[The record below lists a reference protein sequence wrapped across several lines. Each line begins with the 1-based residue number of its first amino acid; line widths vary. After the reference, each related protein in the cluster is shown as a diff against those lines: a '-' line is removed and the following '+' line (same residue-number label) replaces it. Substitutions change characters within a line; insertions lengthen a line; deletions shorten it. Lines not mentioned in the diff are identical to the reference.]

1 MSKINKEPIF
11 TGAATALAT
20 PFKEDGIDFSAFG
33 TLVEHQLDAGIDA
46 LVVAGTTG
54 EAATLEDSERFAL
67 TEWAAEIIRGRVPLI
82 VGVGSNSTKRSVCYA
97 KRAREFGADALLAV
111 TPYYNKGT
119 CEGIRRHFLAIADA
133 TSLPVI
139 LYNVPSRTG
148 VNLSVEDYAVLSEH
162 PNIVAIKEA
171 SGNISQIA
179 ELAALVGDELDIYS
193 GNDDQIVP
201 VLSLGGK
208 GVISVLSNIM
218 PRETVKICRDF
229 FDGNIKDSRDAQLR
243 LLPLINALFC
253 EVNPIPAKAA
263 VAAMGF
269 CENYVRLPLT
279 PMEPEHEAKLLSL
292 MREENL
298 I

>member
-171 SGNISQIA
+171 DGNINK
-179 ELAALVGDELDIYS
+179 LADTRARLGDALTVYA
-193 GNDDQIVP
+193 GNDSEIVP
-201 VLSLGGK
+201 TMAMGAK
-208 GVISVLSNIM
+208 GVISVLSNISPVSTARLCHLCLEGNFKAAEKLQLELLPM
-218 PRETVKICRDF
+218 IRLLFAETNPAPVKCALSLSGIYPPH
-229 FDGNIKDSRDAQLR
+229 LR
-243 LLPLINALFC
+243 LPMAPVSEALAERIRGMVPFF
-253 EVNPIPAKAA
+253 P
-263 VAAMGF
+263 
-269 CENYVRLPLT
+269 
-279 PMEPEHEAKLLSL
+279 
-292 MREENL
+292 
-298 I
+298 

>member
-171 SGNISQIA
+171 DGNINK
-179 ELAALVGDELDIYS
+179 LADTRARLGDALTVYA
-193 GNDDQIVP
+193 GNDSEIVP
-201 VLSLGGK
+201 TMAMGAK
-208 GVISVLSNIM
+208 GVISVLSNISPVSTARLCRLCLEGNFKAAEKLQLELLPM
-218 PRETVKICRDF
+218 IRLLFAETNPAPVKCALSLSGIYPPH
-229 FDGNIKDSRDAQLR
+229 LR
-243 LLPLINALFC
+243 LPMAPVSEALAERIRGMLPFF
-253 EVNPIPAKAA
+253 P
-263 VAAMGF
+263 
-269 CENYVRLPLT
+269 
-279 PMEPEHEAKLLSL
+279 
-292 MREENL
+292 
-298 I
+298 